1 MEAEIQITGK
11 KSQSEKSGGDPE
23 KNVLSGVN
31 HRGRNGLVSFSD
43 AAFKSIPVPCHQKK
57 RKKIESKRTEG
68 MSLEGKNKVRQGK
81 EDLEVFHELRQSLFN
96 VGLFLVRYHDRWHM
110 QLGIPHTT
118 FFFKSSSSGCKSGAV
133 HSRTPDGNG
142 LGKAVRDLFA
152 FPCRVNQQASGFSI
166 IIIIIIKQKGLN
178 QGEVEIKSRI
188 KGCEVK
194 RGSGCLVPL
203 ELCDDVQ

>member
-1 MEAEIQITGK
+1 MVWSAFRTPLSSQFQFPVTK
-11 KSQSEKSGGDPE
+11 K
-23 KNVLSGVN
+23 
-31 HRGRNGLVSFSD
+31 
-43 AAFKSIPVPCHQKK
+43 KK
-57 RKKIESKRTEG
+57 KKIESKRTEG

-110 QLGIPHTT
+110 QPSIPHTT

-166 IIIIIIKQKGLN
+166 IIIIIIKAKRIESRRSRN
-178 QGEVEIKSRI
+178 QIKNQR
-188 KGCEVK
+188 
-194 RGSGCLVPL
+194 L
-203 ELCDDVQ
+203 